1 MKEVWQFKKT
11 IVESEPYFIENLNIW
26 DFNWKNT
33 GEKIQIQDPLHKKK
47 YDFDVFEISSGNKIV
62 RFSAGEFSNLIYGIY
77 EPYEPAENDRKNIL
91 QKFFSKLYK

>member
-33 GEKIQIQDPLHKKK
+33 GEKIQIQDPLHKK
-47 YDFDVFEISSGNKIV
+47 NM
-62 RFSAGEFSNLIYGIY
+62 
-77 EPYEPAENDRKNIL
+77 IL
-91 QKFFSKLYK
+91 MFSK